1 MGGGKEMS
9 SARERMLSSIVLASA
24 FFCPSEHFSAQLGR
38 KVLSSAFFGCD
49 KMPLSPMVTGL
60 PFFHLLSPISVYFA
74 EKVNPGWLQLNLFF
88 CFSWLLLS
96 PLSEESILLSG

>member
-60 PFFHLLSPISVYFA
+60 PFFSPFIANFCLFCRKGKSWVVTAQPFFLLFLVTPIST
-74 EKVNPGWLQLNLFF
+74 
-88 CFSWLLLS
+88 
-96 PLSEESILLSG
+96 